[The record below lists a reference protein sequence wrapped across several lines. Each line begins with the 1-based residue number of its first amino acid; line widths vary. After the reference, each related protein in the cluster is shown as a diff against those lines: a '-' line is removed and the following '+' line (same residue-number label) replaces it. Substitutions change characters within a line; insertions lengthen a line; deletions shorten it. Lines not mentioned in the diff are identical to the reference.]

1 MENTQQILQ
10 QQEESF
16 DYKALFFKLY
26 KYWYFF
32 ILTVFI
38 ALLIAFLFNKYTK
51 PVYEVNTTLLI
62 KDDRGG
68 SMDAQ
73 AMMGFGF
80 RNSQQNIEN
89 EIGKLQSYTL
99 VNEAVRELDLGVA
112 YFQEENFV
120 TSELYGNCPFKI
132 VIDSSFP
139 QPVNI
144 KFKLKIL
151 SNSNYSLEVEGKEV
165 KLYNFRDFELIKDP
179 ALMFNENISID
190 SVFNFG
196 QVLQSNLYSFK
207 VEITEFYNPQ
217 IHNDQN
223 FYFVFSEID
232 KLTKQF
238 QSFEID
244 PIKDESSILKISLK
258 ANNVQKSI
266 DFLNKMTDVYLRR
279 NLEQK
284 NRVAD
289 NTILFIDRELN
300 EISDS
305 LNLVEQDLQDF
316 RSTKQIMNLDL
327 QANQVFE
334 QLKQFENERA
344 QLDMKAQYYKTLQ
357 QYIYQN
363 KDLENVL
370 IIPATMGID
379 DPLLTKLTSELSGYY
394 AEREEMLY
402 YSNPGSPGIEAIDKK
417 IEMTESTLLENINN
431 IIKTSNI
438 TIRDINQRIEVLEVK
453 INQLPA
459 TQRELLGIER
469 KFRLSDNMY
478 NYLQQKRSE
487 AQITKASNEPDNEI
501 IDIARGSGGTPVFP
515 KKSLNYMIALVLGLV
530 LPVVY
535 ILGKDYFNDKIV
547 EKKDVEGITKFPII
561 GHIIHSN
568 RDTQAVVAES
578 PKSSISESFRSIR
591 TNIQFLSKGK
601 EKQTVLITS
610 DMVSAG
616 KTFCAINLASIFAL
630 YGKKT
635 LLIGFDLRKPKI
647 YRDFGLTNTEG
658 ISSYLINKSKL
669 EDIIQVSPIEN
680 LDIIM
685 AGPVPP
691 NPSELIAS
699 EKTEKLFAELNKI
712 YDYIII
718 DTPPVG
724 LVTDAFLLMK
734 YTDANIFVVRQNFT
748 NKKMFASIMSDIEL
762 RQYSQ
767 CQHHDQ

>member
-1 MENTQQILQ
+1 M
-10 QQEESF
+10 
-16 DYKALFFKLY
+16 
-26 KYWYFF
+26 
-32 ILTVFI
+32 
-38 ALLIAFLFNKYTK
+38 
-51 PVYEVNTTLLI
+51 
-62 KDDRGG
+62 
-68 SMDAQ
+68 
-73 AMMGFGF
+73 
-80 RNSQQNIEN
+80 
-89 EIGKLQSYTL
+89 
-99 VNEAVRELDLGVA
+99 
-112 YFQEENFV
+112 
-120 TSELYGNCPFKI
+120 
-132 VIDSSFP
+132 
-139 QPVNI
+139 
-144 KFKLKIL
+144 
-151 SNSNYSLEVEGKEV
+151 
-165 KLYNFRDFELIKDP
+165 
-179 ALMFNENISID
+179 
-190 SVFNFG
+190 
-196 QVLQSNLYSFK
+196 QSNLYSFK
-207 VEITEFYNPQ
+207 IELTEYYNPQ
-217 IHNDQN
+217 LFNDQN

-238 QSFEID
+238 QSFEIE
-244 PIKDESSILKISLK
+244 PIKDESSIIRISLK

-266 DFLNKMTDVYLRR
+266 DFLNKMTEVYLRR
-279 NLEQK
+279 NLDQK

-289 NTILFIDRELN
+289 NTILFIDSQLN
-300 EISDS
+300 EITDS
-305 LNLVEQDLQDF
+305 LNLAEQNLQDF
-316 RSTKQIMNLDL
+316 RSSKQIMNLDL

-334 QLKQFENERA
+334 QLKGFENEKA

-357 QYIYQN
+357 QYIFDN

-379 DPLLTKLTSELSGYY
+379 DPLLTQLTSELSGYY

-402 YSNPGSPGIEAIDKK
+402 YSKPGNPMVEAIERK
-417 IEMTESTLLENINN
+417 IELTESTLLENINN

-438 TIRDINQRIEVLEVK
+438 TVRDINRRIEVLEEK

-501 IDIARGSGGTPVFP
+501 IDIARGLGGSPVFP
-515 KKSLNYMIALVLGLV
+515 KKSLNYMIALILGLV

-547 EKKDVEGITKFPII
+547 ERKDVESITKFPII

-658 ISSYLINKSKL
+658 ISSYLINKSNL
-669 EDIIQVSPIEN
+669 EDIIQVSPINN

-699 EKTEKLFAELNKI
+699 EKTKELFTKKAVILLKRTNFL
-712 YDYIII
+712 
-718 DTPPVG
+718 TPNV
-724 LVTDAFLLMK
+724 LK
-734 YTDANIFVVRQNFT
+734 N
-748 NKKMFASIMSDIEL
+748 
-762 RQYSQ
+762 
-767 CQHHDQ
+767 